1 MEYRKL
7 GRSGLKI
14 SALGLGSWVT
24 FGRQVDQRKALE
36 LMARAYDAGIN
47 FFDNAEAYENGES
60 ERLMGQALQKL
71 GYGRDT
77 YIVSSKVFWGGEKPT
92 QLGLSRKHMVDCC
105 HAALRRLQVDYL
117 DLYYCHR
124 PDPDTPVDETV
135 WTMNTLINQGKI
147 LYWGTSEWSAKDIL
161 TAHEFAKE
169 NHLIGPVM
177 EQPEYNLLKRHRVE
191 EEYRPC
197 YDAFQMGL
205 TTFSPLASG
214 ILTGKYLAG
223 IPEGSRFSLD
233 SYQWLRELLLESE
246 EGEAKNNKVQ
256 QLSEL
261 AKTHSIS
268 MASLALAWVLKN
280 PNVSCALIG
289 CSKIDQLDSNLES
302 LNALGKLDESVMASI
317 NAICPCEPT
326 KV

>member
-24 FGRQVDQRKALE
+24 FGKQVDQRQARD
-36 LMARAYDAGIN
+36 LMSRAYDAGIN

-60 ERLMGQALQKL
+60 ERLMGEALKKL
-71 GYGRDT
+71 GFGRDT

-92 QLGLSRKHMVDCC
+92 QLGLSRKHMVDCA

-117 DLYYCHR
+117 DLYFCHR

-147 LYWGTSEWSAKDIL
+147 LYWGTSEWSADEIMA
-161 TAHEFAKE
+161 AHEFAKQ

-177 EQPEYNLLKRHRVE
+177 EQPEYNLLKRERVE
-191 EEYRPC
+191 QEYAPL
-197 YDAFQMGL
+197 YKEFQLGL

-214 ILTGKYLAG
+214 ILTGKYNDG

-233 SYQWLRELLLESE
+233 EYQWLKELLLDEAQGES
-246 EGEAKNNKVQ
+246 KLSKVRK
-256 QLSEL
+256 LSEIANNL
-261 AKTHSIS
+261 DIS
-268 MASLALAWVLKN
+268 MATLALAWVLKN
-280 PNVSCALIG
+280 PQVSCALIG
-289 CSKIDQLDSNLES
+289 CSKMSQLEANLE
-302 LNALGKLDESVMASI
+302 ALKALEKLDDESCKAI
-317 NAICPCEPT
+317 DEICP
-326 KV
+326 

>member
-24 FGRQVDQRKALE
+24 FGKQVDQREARE
-36 LMARAYDAGIN
+36 LIAKAYDAGVN
-47 FFDNAEAYENGES
+47 FFDNAEAYEAGES
-60 ERLMGQALQKL
+60 ERLMGEALQKL

-92 QLGLSRKHMVDCC
+92 QLGLSRKHMVECC
-105 HAALRRLQVDYL
+105 HAALKRLQVDYL
-117 DLYYCHR
+117 DLYFCHR

-135 WTMNTLINQGKI
+135 WTMNNLIQQGKV
-147 LYWGTSEWSAKDIL
+147 LYWGTSEWSADEIMA
-161 TAHEFAKE
+161 AHLFAKE

-177 EQPEYNLLKRHRVE
+177 EQPEYNLLKRDRVE
-191 EEYRPC
+191 KEYAPL
-197 YDAFQMGL
+197 YSEFQLGL

-214 ILTGKYLAG
+214 ILTGKYNDG

-233 SYQWLRELLLESE
+233 SYQWLKELLLESE
-246 EGEAKNNKVQ
+246 EGTKKIDQVK
-256 QLSEL
+256 QLAVIAQECD
-261 AKTHSIS
+261 IS
-268 MASLALAWVLKN
+268 MATLALAWVLKN

-289 CSKIDQLDSNLES
+289 CSKMSQLENNLEA
-302 LNALGKLDESVMASI
+302 LNSI
-317 NAICPCEPT
+317 EKITPELYAKMNAIT
-326 KV
+326 A

>member
-24 FGRQVDQRKALE
+24 FGKQVDQRD
-36 LMARAYDAGIN
+36 ARNLIAKAYDAGVN
-47 FFDNAEAYENGES
+47 FFDNAEAYEAGES
-60 ERLMGQALQKL
+60 ERLMGEALKKL

-77 YIVSSKVFWGGEKPT
+77 YIVSSKVFWGGDKPT

-105 HAALRRLQVDYL
+105 HAALKRLQVEYL

-135 WTMNTLINQGKI
+135 WTMNHLIQQGKV
-147 LYWGTSEWSAKDIL
+147 LYWGTSEWSADEIMA
-161 TAHEFAKE
+161 AHTFAKE

-177 EQPEYNLLKRHRVE
+177 EQPEYNLLKRERVE
-191 EEYRPC
+191 QEYAPLYRE
-197 YDAFQMGL
+197 FQLGL

-214 ILTGKYLAG
+214 ILTGKYNDG
-223 IPEGSRFSLD
+223 IPAGSRFSLD
-233 SYQWLRELLLESE
+233 EYQWLRELLLDSE
-246 EGEAKNNKVQ
+246 EGAGKLDRVK
-256 QLSEL
+256 QLGEIADEL
-261 AKTHSIS
+261 GVT

-289 CSKIDQLDSNLES
+289 CSKMSQLERNLE
-302 LNALGKLDESVMASI
+302 ALDTTTKITAETLQKID
-317 NAICPCEPT
+317 AIT
-326 KV
+326 R

>member
-24 FGRQVDQRKALE
+24 FGKQVDQRDARE
-36 LMARAYDAGIN
+36 LIAKAYDAGVN
-47 FFDNAEAYENGES
+47 FFDNAEAYEAGES
-60 ERLMGQALQKL
+60 ERLMGEALQKL

-105 HAALRRLQVDYL
+105 HAALKRLQVEYL
-117 DLYYCHR
+117 DLYFCHR

-135 WTMNTLINQGKI
+135 WTMNNLIKQGKV
-147 LYWGTSEWSAKDIL
+147 LYWGTSEWSANDIMA
-161 TAHEFAKE
+161 AHMFAKD

-177 EQPEYNLLKRHRVE
+177 EQPEYNLLKRERVE
-191 EEYRPC
+191 KEYAPLYEE
-197 YDAFQMGL
+197 FTLGL

-214 ILTGKYLAG
+214 ILTGKYNDG
-223 IPEGSRFSLD
+223 IPDGSRFSLE

-246 EGEAKNNKVQ
+246 EGLGKIARVK
-256 QLSEL
+256 QLAL
-261 AKTHSIS
+261 IAQDLDLS

-289 CSKIDQLDSNLES
+289 CSKMSQLESNLA
-302 LNALGKLDESVMASI
+302 ALAAVDKLTPEIYEKM
-317 NAICPCEPT
+317 NELT
-326 KV
+326 R